1 MDTLTHAG
9 RELLQAK
16 ILWKDNTDAI
26 KDFEWSAFFV
36 ELFLS
41 LFLSLSL
48 SRFLFRNIFS
58 FGKKKSKG
66 RDSKKSFG
74 CTLSLFRTQ
83 KMRRTE
89 RKRFV
94 V

>member
-58 FGKKKSKG
+58 FGKKKAKVEI
-66 RDSKKSFG
+66 RKKVLGAHFLYSE
-74 CTLSLFRTQ
+74 L
-83 KMRRTE
+83 
-89 RKRFV
+89 KR
-94 V
+94 